1 MDEGNGTK
9 PLRRVEVLRLVA
21 GDPVLD
27 FLNTRDGRGLPEPE
41 VREALEEYGDLLRFA
56 ARTGLLTP
64 EERTALEAKAAE
76 DPSGAREA
84 LRRAREVR
92 ERLVRILGAVLEG
105 RGPAPEDLA
114 SFEEDRRDMEAR
126 RGLAFGPRGAAW
138 VWRDPADLHRPLWD
152 LLRRGVDLFPRMEGT
167 LRRCEAPDCD
177 WFFLDRS
184 PGGRRRWCCM
194 ETCGNRMKARRHYR
208 RERGTGAPG

>member
-1 MDEGNGTK
+1 MGEGNGTK

-76 DPSGAREA
+76 DPSGAWEA
-84 LRRAREVR
+84 LPGT
-92 ERLVRILGAVLEG
+92 ITT
-105 RGPAPEDLA
+105 
-114 SFEEDRRDMEAR
+114 
-126 RGLAFGPRGAAW
+126 
-138 VWRDPADLHRPLWD
+138 WR
-152 LLRRGVDLFPRMEGT
+152 
-167 LRRCEAPDCD
+167 
-177 WFFLDRS
+177 
-184 PGGRRRWCCM
+184 
-194 ETCGNRMKARRHYR
+194 
-208 RERGTGAPG
+208 